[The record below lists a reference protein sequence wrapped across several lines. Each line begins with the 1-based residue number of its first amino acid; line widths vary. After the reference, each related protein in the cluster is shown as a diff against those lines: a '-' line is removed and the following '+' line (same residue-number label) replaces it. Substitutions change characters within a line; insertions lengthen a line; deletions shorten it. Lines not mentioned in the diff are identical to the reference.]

1 VPELMAEIERDLVFF
16 DQSGGGV
23 TFSGG
28 EPLAQPVFL
37 GDILRQCRQREIHT
51 AVDTSCHAPW
61 EVVEG
66 ISRDADLFLV
76 DLKQMD
82 PDKHERF
89 TGVSNELILQ
99 NVRRLARLGGRIIIR
114 IPVIPGVN
122 DAEEDMAAAADFVA
136 RLEGVERI
144 DLLPHHQS
152 ARGKLARLAEGHELL
167 QVAPPAAERIDG
179 MAKRLAERGFRV
191 TIGG

>member
-1 VPELMAEIERDLVFF
+1 MAEIERDLVFF